1 MVRLAKVLVHVF
13 FPRADNRT
21 ATTTTVHTNRSGAVA
36 CFGFWSTGSRDT
48 FLPGRAGAA
57 AAGSYI
63 RVICIPGA
71 ARAQA
76 VTKLGTDAVQP
87 RTAAHTDGDALSST
101 MNGAGPQFSSISVA
115 SVSPSQQK
123 QVVIL

>member
-36 CFGFWSTGSRDT
+36 CFGCGQLGHVIR
-48 FLPGRAGAA
+48 AA

-76 VTKLGTDAVQP
+76 VTKLSTDAEQP
-87 RTAAHTDGDALSST
+87 RTAAHTDGDALSRT
-101 MNGAGPQFSSISVA
+101 IETEGKLWIRAGGW
-115 SVSPSQQK
+115 
-123 QVVIL
+123 